1 MDTKM
6 SYKSKR
12 LAIIVAVIVVLIVA
26 ISIGTYYFIKGND
39 NAQAT
44 YTGNEQVANN
54 GESETA
60 GNSEEQINSAD
71 EQNNEGDVN
80 QGEEDSQE
88 PTNLV
93 DNTDDDTETTPGT
106 TTGGN
111 NNVTT
116 NDDDNN
122 DGNIPNEE
130 YTQTD
135 IVETEVERVE
145 QEVRVGWSNIA
156 LASAGISTNITTSKP
171 DLTLEKTATVVNSL
185 NENDNAVQ
193 IGSKIK
199 YEITVTNNSES
210 IEAIGV
216 NVSDVIPSGTV
227 LDTESEISNGGVEN
241 NGRVSWVIDVARNS
255 SVTVSFTVVV
265 KNTDG
270 EDTINEINNTAI
282 VDGKNTPETVNPI
295 IETSKTA
302 TSTSEVLEAGT
313 TVTYSIKVSNTGTT
327 DAVTTVSDTVPVG
340 TSFVAGS
347 IKINGESYYTING
360 GTVDLTTKTADDLS
374 NGFVVSIPAGET
386 VELKFDVTINEF
398 YGESTKISNIAVVGD
413 TDTEEEEI
421 TAYNPVMDL
430 TKEAN
435 PAEVAE
441 GETITY
447 TLTVTNSGKVDGIAI
462 IKDSIPVGTDFVAG
476 SIKVNGESSCTIKGE
491 IVDLTTKTAD
501 DLANGIQVNVEK
513 NGGTTTVSF
522 QVTVRVNS
530 GLTDSIKNTA
540 FLVGKNEDGTP
551 TETPTGETET
561 EVKAYIVFVENGGTE
576 VNDIEGYAGDAITD
590 TTMPTTTRTG
600 YTFEGWYADEA
611 LTNKVEVLPDTMK
624 AGTTYYYAKWEAR
637 TDLSYTVNYL
647 EKDTEKVL
655 ATPKVV
661 DGQTYGREVTENAI
675 EIEGYNK
682 VEPTTATITIE
693 VDNNVINFYYTL
705 APSLTLTKTALD
717 EDKNSITDGYVY
729 EEDENNYIYYRLKVE
744 NKGPKAVE
752 NQVITDTL
760 PFGMTYISEGNNN
773 ISAETITE
781 QEKSKTK
788 ITWNIDRIEAYNSVT
803 VDIKVKIDE
812 RVFEGV
818 DQVEDSEYNVISDIV
833 AKSPENTDREYQ
845 TTDKTGKVMSL
856 FVRFASPVSGN
867 SGYLYAG
874 TTTAAESGMPTADND
889 VYVQKYNGSGSYN
902 DAEVN
907 ANLSNAQSLANM
919 LDDFYKANTD
929 GTIASYVDG
938 NRLPNEA
945 EIKEFLE
952 NEYNITLDSSHTILW
967 YKVSERAGE
976 KARIRRYDITN
987 RKTGQNYTQYVN
999 MSACTYHL
1007 DGIIVDINSFNK
1019 IPDGSDINI
1028 RNTANVRTT
1037 DITNWLNTEDFADV
1051 TIYYNTRPITK
1062 TLTTNSLSKPS
1073 STINASN
1080 VENTIRTIET
1090 TTVEDEETTKTKD
1103 LSDSSNEAVEKIED
1117 NNKEKTEITENTTEQ
1132 LENTEIGNTTEQ
1144 LENTEVGNNTE
1155 QLENTEVGNTID
1167 SSEEKT
1173 TEIENEDIVDDS
1185 KTIDEN
1191 IIEEEISEENIIQNI
1206 ESNNNFEENDNEIVD
1221 IKPLEYE
1228 QVEKKQSI
1236 SNEILDE

>member
-661 DGQTYGREVTENAI
+661 DGQTYGKEVTENAI

-717 EDKNSITDGYVY
+717 EDKNPITDGYVY
-729 EEDENNYIYYRLKVE
+729 KEDENNYIYYRLKVE

-902 DAEVN
+902 DTEVN

-1037 DITNWLNTEDFADV
+1037 DKTNWLNTEDFADV

-1144 LENTEVGNNTE
+1144 IENTEVGNNTE

>member
-1 MDTKM
+1 M
-6 SYKSKR
+6 
-12 LAIIVAVIVVLIVA
+12 
-26 ISIGTYYFIKGND
+26 
-39 NAQAT
+39 
-44 YTGNEQVANN
+44 
-54 GESETA
+54 
-60 GNSEEQINSAD
+60 
-71 EQNNEGDVN
+71 
-80 QGEEDSQE
+80 
-88 PTNLV
+88 
-93 DNTDDDTETTPGT
+93 
-106 TTGGN
+106 
-111 NNVTT
+111 
-116 NDDDNN
+116 
-122 DGNIPNEE
+122 
-130 YTQTD
+130 
-135 IVETEVERVE
+135 
-145 QEVRVGWSNIA
+145 
-156 LASAGISTNITTSKP
+156 
-171 DLTLEKTATVVNSL
+171 
-185 NENDNAVQ
+185 
-193 IGSKIK
+193 
-199 YEITVTNNSES
+199 
-210 IEAIGV
+210 
-216 NVSDVIPSGTV
+216 
-227 LDTESEISNGGVEN
+227 
-241 NGRVSWVIDVARNS
+241 
-255 SVTVSFTVVV
+255 
-265 KNTDG
+265 
-270 EDTINEINNTAI
+270 
-282 VDGKNTPETVNPI
+282 
-295 IETSKTA
+295 
-302 TSTSEVLEAGT
+302 
-313 TVTYSIKVSNTGTT
+313 
-327 DAVTTVSDTVPVG
+327 
-340 TSFVAGS
+340 
-347 IKINGESYYTING
+347 
-360 GTVDLTTKTADDLS
+360 
-374 NGFVVSIPAGET
+374 PAH
-386 VELKFDVTINEF
+386 D
-398 YGESTKISNIAVVGD
+398 
-413 TDTEEEEI
+413 
-421 TAYNPVMDL
+421 
-430 TKEAN
+430 
-435 PAEVAE
+435 
-441 GETITY
+441 
-447 TLTVTNSGKVDGIAI
+447 
-462 IKDSIPVGTDFVAG
+462 
-476 SIKVNGESSCTIKGE
+476 
-491 IVDLTTKTAD
+491 
-501 DLANGIQVNVEK
+501 
-513 NGGTTTVSF
+513 
-522 QVTVRVNS
+522 
-530 GLTDSIKNTA
+530 
-540 FLVGKNEDGTP
+540 
-551 TETPTGETET
+551 
-561 EVKAYIVFVENGGTE
+561 
-576 VNDIEGYAGDAITD
+576 
-590 TTMPTTTRTG
+590 
-600 YTFEGWYADEA
+600 
-611 LTNKVEVLPDTMK
+611 VEVT
-624 AGTTYYYAKWEAR
+624 G
-637 TDLSYTVNYL
+637 S
-647 EKDTEKVL
+647 
-655 ATPKVV
+655 
-661 DGQTYGREVTENAI
+661 
-675 EIEGYNK
+675 
-682 VEPTTATITIE
+682 
-693 VDNNVINFYYTL
+693 YTL

-729 EEDENNYIYYRLKVE
+729 KEDENNYIYYRLKVE

-1037 DITNWLNTEDFADV
+1037 DKTNWLNTEDFADV

>member
-6 SYKSKR
+6 NYKSKR

-93 DNTDDDTETTPGT
+93 DNTGDDTETTPGT

-210 IEAIGV
+210 IDAIGV

-302 TSTSEVLEAGT
+302 TSTSEVLEAGS

-421 TAYNPVMDL
+421 TAYNPVMNL

-513 NGGTTTVSF
+513 NGGTTTLSF

-551 TETPTGETET
+551 TETPTEETET

-600 YTFEGWYADEA
+600 YTFEGWYADKA

-624 AGTTYYYAKWEAR
+624 AGTTYYYAKWEKNSYKITYKIVGDYF
-637 TDLSYTVNYL
+637 TDDSYA
-647 EKDTEKVL
+647 EE
-655 ATPKVV
+655 
-661 DGQTYGREVTENAI
+661 TYEYGEEVTPVAEPS
-675 EIEGYNK
+675 EEGYTFSGWTEIPETMPAHD
-682 VEPTTATITIE
+682 VEVTGS
-693 VDNNVINFYYTL
+693 FTL

-717 EDKNSITDGYVY
+717 EDKNPITDGYVY
-729 EEDENNYIYYRLKVE
+729 KEDENNYIYYRLKVE

-803 VDIKVKIDE
+803 VDIKVEIDE

-1037 DITNWLNTEDFADV
+1037 DKTNWLNTEDFADV

>member
-661 DGQTYGREVTENAI
+661 DGQTYGKEVTENAI

-717 EDKNSITDGYVY
+717 EDKNPITDGYVY
-729 EEDENNYIYYRLKVE
+729 KEDENNYIYYRLKVE

-902 DAEVN
+902 DTEVN

-1037 DITNWLNTEDFADV
+1037 DKTNWLNTEDFADV

-1144 LENTEVGNNTE
+1144 LENTVVGNNTE

-1191 IIEEEISEENIIQNI
+1191 IIEEEISEEDIIQNI

>member
-661 DGQTYGREVTENAI
+661 DGQTYGKEVTENAI

-717 EDKNSITDGYVY
+717 EDKNPITDGYVY
-729 EEDENNYIYYRLKVE
+729 KEDENNYIYYRLKVE

-902 DAEVN
+902 DTEVN

-1037 DITNWLNTEDFADV
+1037 DKTNWLNTEDFADV

-1132 LENTEIGNTTEQ
+1132 LENTEIGNT
-1144 LENTEVGNNTE
+1144 
-1155 QLENTEVGNTID
+1155 ID

>member
-1 MDTKM
+1 M
-6 SYKSKR
+6 
-12 LAIIVAVIVVLIVA
+12 
-26 ISIGTYYFIKGND
+26 
-39 NAQAT
+39 
-44 YTGNEQVANN
+44 
-54 GESETA
+54 
-60 GNSEEQINSAD
+60 
-71 EQNNEGDVN
+71 
-80 QGEEDSQE
+80 
-88 PTNLV
+88 
-93 DNTDDDTETTPGT
+93 
-106 TTGGN
+106 
-111 NNVTT
+111 
-116 NDDDNN
+116 
-122 DGNIPNEE
+122 
-130 YTQTD
+130 
-135 IVETEVERVE
+135 ERVE

-600 YTFEGWYADEA
+600 YTFEGWYAE
-611 LTNKVEVLPDTMK
+611 
-624 AGTTYYYAKWEAR
+624 
-637 TDLSYTVNYL
+637 
-647 EKDTEKVL
+647 
-655 ATPKVV
+655 
-661 DGQTYGREVTENAI
+661 
-675 EIEGYNK
+675 
-682 VEPTTATITIE
+682 
-693 VDNNVINFYYTL
+693 
-705 APSLTLTKTALD
+705 
-717 EDKNSITDGYVY
+717 
-729 EEDENNYIYYRLKVE
+729 
-744 NKGPKAVE
+744 
-752 NQVITDTL
+752 
-760 PFGMTYISEGNNN
+760 
-773 ISAETITE
+773 
-781 QEKSKTK
+781 
-788 ITWNIDRIEAYNSVT
+788 
-803 VDIKVKIDE
+803 
-812 RVFEGV
+812 
-818 DQVEDSEYNVISDIV
+818 
-833 AKSPENTDREYQ
+833 
-845 TTDKTGKVMSL
+845 
-856 FVRFASPVSGN
+856 
-867 SGYLYAG
+867 
-874 TTTAAESGMPTADND
+874 
-889 VYVQKYNGSGSYN
+889 
-902 DAEVN
+902 
-907 ANLSNAQSLANM
+907 
-919 LDDFYKANTD
+919 
-929 GTIASYVDG
+929 
-938 NRLPNEA
+938 
-945 EIKEFLE
+945 
-952 NEYNITLDSSHTILW
+952 
-967 YKVSERAGE
+967 
-976 KARIRRYDITN
+976 
-987 RKTGQNYTQYVN
+987 
-999 MSACTYHL
+999 
-1007 DGIIVDINSFNK
+1007 
-1019 IPDGSDINI
+1019 
-1028 RNTANVRTT
+1028 
-1037 DITNWLNTEDFADV
+1037 
-1051 TIYYNTRPITK
+1051 
-1062 TLTTNSLSKPS
+1062 
-1073 STINASN
+1073 
-1080 VENTIRTIET
+1080 
-1090 TTVEDEETTKTKD
+1090 
-1103 LSDSSNEAVEKIED
+1103 
-1117 NNKEKTEITENTTEQ
+1117 
-1132 LENTEIGNTTEQ
+1132 
-1144 LENTEVGNNTE
+1144 
-1155 QLENTEVGNTID
+1155 
-1167 SSEEKT
+1167 
-1173 TEIENEDIVDDS
+1173 
-1185 KTIDEN
+1185 
-1191 IIEEEISEENIIQNI
+1191 
-1206 ESNNNFEENDNEIVD
+1206 
-1221 IKPLEYE
+1221 
-1228 QVEKKQSI
+1228 
-1236 SNEILDE
+1236 

>member
-6 SYKSKR
+6 SYKSNR
-12 LAIIVAVIVVLIVA
+12 LAIIVVIIVVLIVA

-1037 DITNWLNTEDFADV
+1037 DKTNWLNTEDFADV